1 MRRNITRKIE
11 LIGTICKK
19 PEMRTTQT
27 GKDVCSF
34 DIAVYVNPDKSD
46 FYRIS
51 AWGKQGESCYKWL
64 DKGKKVYVRGDLSV
78 SIYEGKNGA
87 KINLDVSASEV
98 EFLSPK
104 DAETAT
110 VSQGK
115 VKPDD
120 PMQGF
125 TDINTDDLL
134 F

>member
-1 MRRNITRKIE
+1 MRKIE

-34 DIAVYVNPDKSD
+34 DIAVYVNSEKSD

-64 DKGKKVYVRGDLSV
+64 DKGKKVYVRGDLSA

-87 KINLDVSASEV
+87 KIILCSIHQFSRFYWKLNRTYENIRLIQLKSMD
-98 EFLSPK
+98 
-104 DAETAT
+104 
-110 VSQGK
+110 
-115 VKPDD
+115 
-120 PMQGF
+120 
-125 TDINTDDLL
+125 
-134 F
+134 

>member
-1 MRRNITRKIE
+1 MRKIE

-34 DIAVYVNPDKSD
+34 DIAVYVNPEKSD

-51 AWGKQGESCYKWL
+51 AWGKQGESCYNWL

-104 DAETAT
+104 DADTAT

-115 VKPDD
+115 VKPED

-125 TDINTDDLL
+125 TDINTDDLP

>member
-1 MRRNITRKIE
+1 
-11 LIGTICKK
+11 
-19 PEMRTTQT
+19 
-27 GKDVCSF
+27 
-34 DIAVYVNPDKSD
+34 VYVNPEKSD

-110 VSQGK
+110 VSQGN

-125 TDINTDDLL
+125 TDINQDDLP

>member
-1 MRRNITRKIE
+1 MRKIE
-11 LIGTICKK
+11 LIGTVCKK

-104 DAETAT
+104 DEEPKNAT
-110 VSQGK
+110 VSKGK
-115 VKPDD
+115 ITPDE
-120 PMQGF
+120 GF
-125 TDINTDDLL
+125 TDIDTSDLP

>member
-1 MRRNITRKIE
+1 MRKIE

-34 DIAVYVNPDKSD
+34 DIAAYVNSEKSD

-104 DAETAT
+104 DADTAT

-115 VKPDD
+115 VKPED

-125 TDINTDDLL
+125 TDINQDDLP

>member
-1 MRRNITRKIE
+1 MRKIE

-34 DIAVYVNPDKSD
+34 DIAVYVNPEKSD

-104 DAETAT
+104 DADTAT

-125 TDINTDDLL
+125 TDINQDDLP

>member
-1 MRRNITRKIE
+1 MRKIE

-34 DIAVYVNPDKSD
+34 DIAVYVNPEKSD

-104 DAETAT
+104 DADTAT
-110 VSQGK
+110 VSKGK
-115 VKPDD
+115 VTTED

-125 TDINTDDLL
+125 TDINTNDLP

>member
-1 MRRNITRKIE
+1 MRKIE

-34 DIAVYVNPDKSD
+34 DIAVYVNPEKSD

-104 DAETAT
+104 ESDSAT

-125 TDINTDDLL
+125 TDINTDDLP

>member
-1 MRRNITRKIE
+1 MRKIE

-34 DIAVYVNPDKSD
+34 DVAVYVNPEKSD
-46 FYRIS
+46 FYRIG

-98 EFLSPK
+98 EFLSPAEK
-104 DAETAT
+104 AETKPQKKSKENSDGYDHT
-110 VSQGK
+110 
-115 VKPDD
+115 PDD
-120 PMQGF
+120 WA
-125 TDINTDDLL
+125 TINSSDLP

>member
-1 MRRNITRKIE
+1 MRKIE

-34 DIAVYVNPDKSD
+34 DIAVYVNPEKSD

-64 DKGKKVYVRGDLSV
+64 DKGKKVFVRGDLSV
-78 SIYEGKNGA
+78 SIYDGRNGA

-104 DAETAT
+104 DADTAT

-125 TDINTDDLL
+125 TDINQDDLP

>member
-1 MRRNITRKIE
+1 MRKIE

-34 DIAVYVNPDKSD
+34 DIAVYVNPEKSD

-104 DAETAT
+104 DADTAT
-110 VSQGK
+110 VSKGK
-115 VKPDD
+115 VTTED

-125 TDINTDDLL
+125 TGINTDDLP

>member
-1 MRRNITRKIE
+1 MRKIE

-34 DIAVYVNPDKSD
+34 DIAVYVNHEKSD

-110 VSQGK
+110 VSQGN

-125 TDINTDDLL
+125 TDINTNDLP

>member
-1 MRRNITRKIE
+1 MRKIE

-34 DIAVYVNPDKSD
+34 DIAVYVNPEKSD

-64 DKGKKVYVRGDLSV
+64 DKGKRVYVRGDLSV

-104 DAETAT
+104 DADTAT

-115 VKPDD
+115 VKPED

-125 TDINTDDLL
+125 TDINTNDLP

>member
-1 MRRNITRKIE
+1 MRKIE

-34 DIAVYVNPDKSD
+34 DIAVYVNPEKSD

-64 DKGKKVYVRGDLSV
+64 DKGKKVFVRGDLSV

-104 DAETAT
+104 DADTAT
-110 VSQGK
+110 VSKGN
-115 VKPDD
+115 VTTED

-125 TDINTDDLL
+125 TDINTNDLP

>member
-1 MRRNITRKIE
+1 MRKIE
-11 LIGTICKK
+11 IIGNLTKK
-19 PEMRTTQT
+19 PEMRQTNT

-34 DIAVYVNPDKSD
+34 DVAVYVSPEQSD
-46 FYRIS
+46 FYRVS

-78 SIYEGKNGA
+78 STYVSHDQTRVQLNI
-87 KINLDVSASEV
+87 SASEV

-104 DAETAT
+104 EKETAT

-115 VKPDD
+115 VTQEEPDTFA
-120 PMQGF
+120 GF
-125 TDINTDDLL
+125 TDINSDDLP

>member
-1 MRRNITRKIE
+1 MRKIE

-34 DIAVYVNPDKSD
+34 DIAVYVNPEKSD

-64 DKGKKVYVRGDLSV
+64 DKGKKVFVRGDLSV
-78 SIYEGKNGA
+78 SIYDGKNGA

-104 DAETAT
+104 DADTAT

-115 VKPDD
+115 VKPED
-120 PMQGF
+120 PMHGF
-125 TDINTDDLL
+125 TDINTNDLP

>member
-1 MRRNITRKIE
+1 MRKIE

-34 DIAVYVNPDKSD
+34 DIAVYVNPEKSD
-46 FYRIS
+46 FYHIS

-87 KINLDVSASEV
+87 KINLDVSASDV

-104 DAETAT
+104 DEEPKRKKENSDGYDHT
-110 VSQGK
+110 
-115 VKPDD
+115 PDE
-120 PMQGF
+120 GF
-125 TDINTDDLL
+125 TDIDTSDLP

>member
-1 MRRNITRKIE
+1 MRKIE

-34 DIAVYVNPDKSD
+34 DIAVYVNPEKSD

-125 TDINTDDLL
+125 TDINQDDLP

>member
-1 MRRNITRKIE
+1 MRKIE

-34 DIAVYVNPDKSD
+34 DIAVYVNPEKSD

-64 DKGKKVYVRGDLSV
+64 DKGKKVFVRGDLSV
-78 SIYEGKNGA
+78 SIYDGKNGA

-104 DAETAT
+104 DADTAT

-115 VKPDD
+115 VKPED

-125 TDINTDDLL
+125 TDINTNDLP